1 MEGRKGRLVRSLKLR
16 LCLILCIIG
25 IIFTAVVSARSYH
38 KTLNEA
44 RLYIDEEI
52 SQIADIIVAY
62 NMPLPKRWSG
72 PIFFDSN
79 FYKNRPRRRNNEL
92 YDGSLL
98 QPSLSDLFE
107 RHRDIIIAPL
117 YTQPGDTI
125 FIPMNIDDGLY
136 SILINDNRVRCYI
149 ATNRQGIRFV
159 VARSLS
165 IIDEAVVR
173 AFKASLLEFLV
184 LIGIYIP
191 TVLLIMNLM
200 FLPVRRLAFDIDKRK
215 ENDLRPLEAEKI
227 PSELD
232 VFIDALNRLFNKTSD
247 SLQNER
253 RFIADAAHEM
263 RTPLTALSL
272 QAEAFKEKGLD
283 VEQKEQL
290 FELRKAIRRQRDLTT
305 KLLSYARSQCTQN
318 HEYQDLVVKEL
329 FIDILDELGALADDK
344 NIDFGIEGE
353 VDSVIHSDKNTLKT
367 ILTNL
372 CSNAIKYTQENGQ
385 VDLSCEENNREII
398 LSVKDNGC
406 GIPEDKLN
414 LVFEPFYRVGGDT
427 ARISGTG
434 LGLAIVKSSAE
445 ELGAK
450 VELSNVKGGG
460 LWARVKFPKLNN
472 R

>member
-25 IIFTAVVSARSYH
+25 IFFTAVVSTRSYN
-38 KTLNEA
+38 KTLDGA

-62 NMPLPKRWSG
+62 NMPLPKRWSE
-72 PIFFDSN
+72 PNFFDNN
-79 FYKNRPRRRNNEL
+79 FFRNHSRHRNNDS
-92 YDGSLL
+92 YDGLFL

-117 YTQPGDTI
+117 YTQPGETI
-125 FIPMNIDDGLY
+125 FIPMNIEDGLY

-159 VARSLS
+159 VARPLS
-165 IIDEAVVR
+165 IINDAVEQ
-173 AFKASLLEFLV
+173 AFKDSLIEFLV

-215 ENDLRPLEAEKI
+215 ENDLRPLNAEKI

-232 VFIDALNRLFNKTSD
+232 VFIDALNRLFNKISE

-272 QAEAFKEKGLD
+272 QAEAFKENGLD
-283 VEQKEQL
+283 DEQKEQL
-290 FELRKAIRRQRDLTT
+290 LELRQAIRRQRDLTT
-305 KLLSYARSQCTQN
+305 KLLNYARSQCSQP
-318 HEYQDLVVKEL
+318 HDFQDIAVKTL
-329 FIDILDELGALADDK
+329 FIEILEELGALADDK
-344 NIDFGIEGE
+344 NIDFGIDGE
-353 VDSVIHSDKNTLKT
+353 VNSVIHSDKNILKS
-367 ILTNL
+367 ILINL
-372 CSNAIKYTQENGQ
+372 CSNALKYTQEYGQ
-385 VDLSCEENNREII
+385 VDLSCEENSAEII
-398 LSVKDNGC
+398 ISVKDNGC
-406 GIPEDKLN
+406 GIPEDKLK

-427 ARISGTG
+427 ARVSGTG

-445 ELGAK
+445 ELGAR
-450 VELSNVKGGG
+450 VELSNVKDGG
-460 LWARVKFPKLNN
+460 LLARVILPKLK
-472 R
+472 

>member
-25 IIFTAVVSARSYH
+25 IFFTAVVSTRSYN
-38 KTLNEA
+38 KTLDGA

-62 NMPLPKRWSG
+62 NMPLPKRWSE
-72 PIFFDSN
+72 PNFFENN
-79 FYKNRPRRRNNEL
+79 FFRNHSRHRNNDS
-92 YDGSLL
+92 YDSLFL

-117 YTQPGDTI
+117 YTQPGETI
-125 FIPMNIDDGLY
+125 FIPMNIEDGLY

-149 ATNRQGIRFV
+149 ATNKQGIRFV

-165 IIDEAVVR
+165 IINDAVEQ
-173 AFKASLLEFLV
+173 AFRDSLIEFLV

-191 TVLLIMNLM
+191 TVLVIMNLM

-215 ENDLRPLEAEKI
+215 ENDLRPLNAEKI

-232 VFIDALNRLFNKTSD
+232 VFIDALNRLFNKTSE

-272 QAEAFKEKGLD
+272 QAEAFKEEGLD
-283 VEQKEQL
+283 DEQKEQL
-290 FELRKAIRRQRDLTT
+290 LELRQAIRRQRDLTT
-305 KLLSYARSQCTQN
+305 KLLNYARSQCSQPHDFQN
-318 HEYQDLVVKEL
+318 IVVKNL
-329 FIDILDELGALADDK
+329 FIEILEELGALADDK

-353 VDSVIHSDKNTLKT
+353 VDSVIHSDKN
-367 ILTNL
+367 ILESILINL
-372 CSNAIKYTQENGQ
+372 CSNALKYTQENGQ
-385 VDLSCEENNREII
+385 VDLSCEENSEEII
-398 LSVKDNGC
+398 ISVKDNGC
-406 GIPEDKLN
+406 GIPEDKLK

-427 ARISGTG
+427 ARVSGTG

-450 VELSNVKGGG
+450 VELSNVKEGG
-460 LWARVKFPKLNN
+460 LLARVILPKLK
-472 R
+472 

>member
-25 IIFTAVVSARSYH
+25 IFFTAVVSTRSYS
-38 KTLNEA
+38 KTLDGA

-62 NMPLPKRWSG
+62 NMPLPKRWSE
-72 PIFFDSN
+72 PNFFDNSFFRN
-79 FYKNRPRRRNNEL
+79 HSRHRNN
-92 YDGSLL
+92 DSLFL

-117 YTQPGDTI
+117 YTQPGETI
-125 FIPMNIDDGLY
+125 FIPMNIEDGLY

-165 IIDEAVVR
+165 IINDAVEQ
-173 AFKASLLEFLV
+173 AFRDSLIEFLV

-191 TVLLIMNLM
+191 TVLVIMNLM
-200 FLPVRRLAFDIDKRK
+200 FLPVRRLAFDIDKRR
-215 ENDLRPLEAEKI
+215 ENDLRPLNAEKI

-232 VFIDALNRLFNKTSD
+232 VFIDALNRLFNKTSE

-283 VEQKEQL
+283 DEQKEQL
-290 FELRKAIRRQRDLTT
+290 LELRQAIRRQRDLTT
-305 KLLSYARSQCTQN
+305 KLLNYARSQCSQP
-318 HEYQDLVVKEL
+318 HDFQDIVVKSL
-329 FIDILDELGALADDK
+329 FIEILEELGALADDK
-344 NIDFGIEGE
+344 NIDFGIDGE
-353 VDSVIHSDKNTLKT
+353 VDSVIHSDKNILES

-372 CSNAIKYTQENGQ
+372 CSNALKYTQENGQ
-385 VDLSCEENNREII
+385 VDLSCEENSKEII
-398 LSVKDNGC
+398 ISVKDNGS
-406 GIPEDKLN
+406 GIPEDKLK

-427 ARISGTG
+427 ARVSGTG

-450 VELSNVKGGG
+450 VELSNVKEGG
-460 LWARVKFPKLNN
+460 LLAKVILPKLK
-472 R
+472 